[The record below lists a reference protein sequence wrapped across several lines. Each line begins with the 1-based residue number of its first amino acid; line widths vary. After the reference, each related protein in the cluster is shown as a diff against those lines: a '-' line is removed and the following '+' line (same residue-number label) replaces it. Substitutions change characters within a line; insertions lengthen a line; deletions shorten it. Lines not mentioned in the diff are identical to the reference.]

1 MISVLS
7 FFSLALTLAP
17 MDVPSRESDERGIEE
32 SALKL
37 SDLEALF
44 SNKKLSQVICEWG
57 AQEFCTLYCNRQRE
71 HSFADCMNGL
81 DFWLFSIEGCL
92 EKVRNFC
99 EGFLEREA
107 SD

>member
-1 MISVLS
+1 LY
-7 FFSLALTLAP
+7 FLQA
-17 MDVPSRESDERGIEE
+17 DERVAEE
-32 SALKL
+32 SAIKL
-37 SDLEALF
+37 SDLGALF

-57 AQEFCTLYCNRQRE
+57 AQEFCAFYCKRQRE
-71 HSFADCMNGL
+71 HGFEDCMNGL
-81 DFWLFSIEGCL
+81 DLWLFSIEGCL